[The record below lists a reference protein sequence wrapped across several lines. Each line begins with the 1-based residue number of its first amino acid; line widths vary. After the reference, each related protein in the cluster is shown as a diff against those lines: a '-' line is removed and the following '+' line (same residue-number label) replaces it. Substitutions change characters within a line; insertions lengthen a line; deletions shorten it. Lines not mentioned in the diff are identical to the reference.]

1 MPKVELT
8 PVIPLGEISTGR
20 IHEGDGLLSPD
31 TRWPNFSERD
41 LDFVVSVVAP
51 GADTN
56 GLKRLIVEDP
66 QFRSAMIGDDRLFD
80 RVLNDDEVLLH
91 ISPALYF
98 EVLLRRSYRE
108 METAAY
114 TEEREGRASIPVFDT
129 PDVLKFMKLPG
140 VVEYLAS
147 MMASFTRIQSYVVP
161 VRVRRGIRRRVKY
174 SDMDVDSLVRFAAA
188 ASHEQRFG
196 YYKRI
201 ADVCLFL
208 SGVFPNSAP
217 PQPSGNQ
224 SAGTVR
230 AWRMRRSLEEFE
242 RDGRRFYGLAGGHP
256 AARALELS
264 SVFATLKDNF
274 TSARKP
280 LTFVSTRFLH
290 ARRRELFG
298 ISAN

>member
-1 MPKVELT
+1 MLT
-8 PVIPLGEISTGR
+8 P
-20 IHEGDGLLSPD
+20 D
-31 TRWPNFSERD
+31 TQWPNFSERD
-41 LDFVVSVVAP
+41 LDFVAGIVAP
-51 GADTN
+51 GAANVD

-66 QFRSAMIGDDRLFD
+66 QFRSAIIGDDRLFD

-98 EVLLRRSYRE
+98 EILLRRSHRE
-108 METAAY
+108 METAAF

-161 VRVRRGIRRRVKY
+161 VRVRKGIRRRVRY
-174 SDMDVDSLVRFAAA
+174 SDMDVDSLVKFASA
-188 ASHEQRFG
+188 ASYEQRFG

-208 SGVFPNSAP
+208 TGVFPDSARSL
-217 PQPSGNQ
+217 PSGNAP
-224 SAGTVR
+224 AGTVR
-230 AWRMRRSLEEFE
+230 AWRMRRSMEEFE

-256 AARALELS
+256 AARTLELS
-264 SVFATLKDNF
+264 SVFATLKENF

-298 ISAN
+298 ISAS

>member
-1 MPKVELT
+1 MLT
-8 PVIPLGEISTGR
+8 PDTG
-20 IHEGDGLLSPD
+20 
-31 TRWPNFSERD
+31 WPNFSDAD

-51 GADTN
+51 GAASSN
-56 GLKRLIVEDP
+56 GLKRLIVGDP

-80 RVLNDDEVLLH
+80 RVLNDEEVLLH

-108 METAAY
+108 IETTVY

-208 SGVFPNSAP
+208 SGVFPDSAP
-217 PQPSGNQ
+217 SQPSGGE
-224 SAGTVR
+224 SARTVR
-230 AWRMRRSLEEFE
+230 AWRMRRSIEEFE

-280 LTFVSTRFLH
+280 LTLVSTRFLH

-298 ISAN
+298 ISVS